1 MRRPIVSN
9 LHSDAPTPRA
19 RCSSV
24 EAPHRVF
31 IQGCPKAHSQFPP
44 HEFTDKI
51 GRLGYSFFPARID
64 YTRLRM
70 LMDKLGRASICG
82 GIKSQV
88 SGRLP
93 AKSSTPRREEEIP
106 ISFENHLRVSPSCR
120 FPFSCVATTL
130 LTIHSL
136 NLCTLSRRPVSLPR
150 LPPGNELE
158 EGRPAESSGESSA
171 AACFLEHPP
180 R

>member
-120 FPFSCVATTL
+120 FPFSCVATTVDN
-130 LTIHSL
+130 SL
-136 NLCTLSRRPVSLPR
+136 FEPMHTFSPTCLVASSTSRQRAR
-150 LPPGNELE
+150 
-158 EGRPAESSGESSA
+158 GRKAGGE
-171 AACFLEHPP
+171 
-180 R
+180 